1 MISRYVLVF
10 GLLFPACFQAQTL
23 QEFFFNSNL
32 NPTGNGNPLTELIS
46 CTAAA
51 GSYSQ
56 ADITTSE
63 GLCTNATAFCF
74 GDGGGLSYPNSS
86 ITSQYS
92 INLFFK
98 FDALTGYSRVID
110 FSNSTA
116 DAGIYLLNNCL
127 NFYPNGNIGT
137 CPFFQ
142 PNLYYLF
149 TFVRNGVNNQISIYV
164 NGTLF
169 GSYTDSGNIYRP
181 ATTSTPINF
190 FRDDNAV
197 SCENASGCIKYASVS
212 SNVLSATQVDSIWQ
226 EICDIAFIECEA
238 DISYDQSPYSVS
250 LTSPQPVTLDGNS
263 NGIFSSTS
271 GLSIN
276 PQTGAINPSLSTPGT
291 YEVTYT
297 LDASCNNFST
307 TATVVIQ
314 ANNSNCNPSGNMLLF
329 ANYDGGT
336 LNINIDQNIPNLKIG
351 VLTYEPVTVNILG
364 PYAGNVTQVIRAGFS
379 DTNHDHC
386 GLGVFT
392 TSINGPIPA
401 NYSNINYPSVTLS
414 NANGNPN
421 IICAYSCD
429 NGSYQGGCNTIDQV
443 IDYFSTALSGNMY
456 SLIVQYCCFNGSTTY
471 SYSGLAN
478 QCCTSITGTATIAYT
493 GSPYCSGIAQTPAPL
508 ITGSTGG
515 SFSAPGGL
523 DIDPV
528 TGIISPQTSSIGSY
542 TVTYTLP
549 GCPGFST
556 TTEVEIGSST
566 PAPTGV
572 SPQSVCQQATLG
584 DLVVNGTAIQWYFD
598 AAGTQQATPN
608 SGVTDNTHYYAS
620 QTVDGCESSEL
631 LDILVQFQA
640 SSPLGISPT
649 GTVTICNGGTVVLT
663 AEAGYSQYLWS
674 NSGTGQIQTIGN
686 SGTYSVSTYD
696 ANGCMLESE
705 QVTVNVQAPFSISV
719 SPAQPETACIGETVV
734 LTAQSGYQNYTWSN
748 SQLGQVLNVTSSG
761 LYSVSAENANGCT
774 GTSGAISVIFEQQP
788 TAAFTYIEGNE
799 LYEIDF
805 TCNSSASSYLW
816 DFGDGYVNGTASIS
830 HIFPFDNTWPVSLI
844 VSNACGIDTVFQ
856 DVVVI
861 KSGIADLGS
870 LKQVILSP
878 NPGSDQV
885 VLSGFSQANQDIQLA
900 IYSVDGKRV
909 MQTQTSVKGE
919 FQVEI
924 KTTDLP
930 AGSYWIQLVNIDGKM
945 TLPWIKL

>member
-1 MISRYVLVF
+1 M
-10 GLLFPACFQAQTL
+10 
-23 QEFFFNSNL
+23 
-32 NPTGNGNPLTELIS
+32 
-46 CTAAA
+46 
-51 GSYSQ
+51 
-56 ADITTSE
+56 
-63 GLCTNATAFCF
+63 
-74 GDGGGLSYPNSS
+74 
-86 ITSQYS
+86 
-92 INLFFK
+92 
-98 FDALTGYSRVID
+98 
-110 FSNSTA
+110 
-116 DAGIYLLNNCL
+116 
-127 NFYPNGNIGT
+127 
-137 CPFFQ
+137 
-142 PNLYYLF
+142 
-149 TFVRNGVNNQISIYV
+149 
-164 NGTLF
+164 
-169 GSYTDSGNIYRP
+169 
-181 ATTSTPINF
+181 
-190 FRDDNAV
+190 
-197 SCENASGCIKYASVS
+197 
-212 SNVLSATQVDSIWQ
+212 LSATQVDSIWQ

-238 DISYDQSPYSVS
+238 DISYDQSPYSTS

-351 VLTYEPVTVNILG
+351 VLTYEPVTVNIIG
-364 PYAGNVTQVIRAGFS
+364 PYAENVTQVIRAGFS

-401 NYSNINYPSVTLS
+401 NYSNINYPSATLS

-640 SSPLGISPT
+640 SGPLGISPT